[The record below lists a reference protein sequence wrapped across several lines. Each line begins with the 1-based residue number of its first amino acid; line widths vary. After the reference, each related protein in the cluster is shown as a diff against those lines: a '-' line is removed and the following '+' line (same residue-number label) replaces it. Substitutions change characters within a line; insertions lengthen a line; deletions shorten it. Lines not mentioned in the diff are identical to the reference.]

1 LSGTKGQ
8 PFAVIQRR
16 CFHLSREMTWTTHP
30 RENSRASASHR
41 ILSSEVDALAGT
53 SQAQDSSHR
62 GRAWR
67 RVERTSRARS
77 GTIPASLRLIGVA
90 SGTQLPISWTMSTS
104 RCSIEVTSMRKRS
117 AVARSQSTDV
127 THQWMEGRVVQC
139 KRGMGSMWMVKAV
152 GPHGVCEAWA
162 PGAWV
167 MDHRRAKTKLTKS

>member
-1 LSGTKGQ
+1 LSVTKGQ

-30 RENSRASASHR
+30 REKSRASVSHR

-62 GRAWR
+62 GRALS
-67 RVERTSRARS
+67 TSRARS

-90 SGTQLPISWTMSTS
+90 SGTQLLISWTMSTS

-127 THQWMEGRVVQC
+127 THQRMEGRVVQC

-152 GPHGVCEAWA
+152 RPHGVCEAWA